1 MDDKQNRVSPEE
13 ELNLDDILKEFGGG
27 TPAPENTLLEEAL
40 AQMPI
45 AQEPPL
51 EERLKMFLSQ
61 PDEDEDVKRY
71 EPAPHTA
78 AQEQP
83 RQENA
88 RTAVGEATVRFEP
101 LNESHLPAAMED
113 ATVRFDPAQVEAAAA
128 AAAEDAPDCQQT
140 GGAASGDTVRFE
152 PLGQPQEET
161 EPREEALPEGAEPF
175 SGGWEP
181 QYEMPMGEYVPPEP
195 IQFRPRSKLTELKQ
209 KLVAGPE
216 RQYYLLSELG
226 LGKLQAAIFLSL
238 LVVFLSF
245 GAIIMHSMGLVRPE
259 RMRLLVFGELFAMVL
274 SALIGSQCLIDGI
287 AALLRRK
294 FTAET
299 MLMMSFLV
307 CIADGIFCLR
317 EVRVPFCAA
326 FCLEVTACLWAR
338 YQNRNVR
345 MGQMDTLRKAVRL
358 NRVAKAPDCCEGKPG
373 FYVTEGEVEDF
384 MDTYTEPTAPE
395 RYLSI
400 YFLLAFLLTAVIA
413 GVSAFF
419 KGVSVG
425 LQTWSAAILAAMPVT
440 VFVCQSRPMA
450 VLERRFHKLGIV
462 LCGWT
467 GVKEM
472 SGAAAVP
479 VPDTALFPAGSM
491 KINGV
496 KFYTRR
502 EPDQTVAYAAAIMEQ
517 AANALTPLFNYLL
530 DSRNGIHY
538 DVHGYVSYDDGF
550 GAEVN
555 GESVLLG
562 SAAFL
567 QSMGVEIPEGSG
579 VNQAVYVAVEGQLCG
594 VFALAVGKLKG
605 VSAGLG
611 SLCTCSGLTPVIA
624 GNNFLLTQEFLASKF
639 SVSTRR
645 VAFPKGEER
654 QAVNRWQPDAQTSIP
669 CALTTQSGLASM
681 AFAITGART
690 LRTASNMGAA
700 LHIAAGVAGMVMVLI
715 LTLSGGTGLLT
726 PANLLLY
733 HLAWC
738 VPGMLVS
745 SWTRY
750 L

>member
-27 TPAPENTLLEEAL
+27 TPAPENTLLAEAL
-40 AQMPI
+40 AEMPI

-51 EERLKMFLSQ
+51 EERLKMFRSQ

-71 EPAPHTA
+71 APAPPTA

-83 RQENA
+83 RQETTQ
-88 RTAVGEATVRFEP
+88 TAVSEATVRFEP

-128 AAAEDAPDCQQT
+128 AAAEDAPDCQQS

-345 MGQMDTLRKAVRL
+345 MGQMDT
-358 NRVAKAPDCCEGKPG
+358 
-373 FYVTEGEVEDF
+373 
-384 MDTYTEPTAPE
+384 
-395 RYLSI
+395 
-400 YFLLAFLLTAVIA
+400 
-413 GVSAFF
+413 
-419 KGVSVG
+419 
-425 LQTWSAAILAAMPVT
+425 
-440 VFVCQSRPMA
+440 
-450 VLERRFHKLGIV
+450 
-462 LCGWT
+462 
-467 GVKEM
+467 
-472 SGAAAVP
+472 
-479 VPDTALFPAGSM
+479 
-491 KINGV
+491 
-496 KFYTRR
+496 
-502 EPDQTVAYAAAIMEQ
+502 
-517 AANALTPLFNYLL
+517 
-530 DSRNGIHY
+530 
-538 DVHGYVSYDDGF
+538 
-550 GAEVN
+550 
-555 GESVLLG
+555 
-562 SAAFL
+562 
-567 QSMGVEIPEGSG
+567 
-579 VNQAVYVAVEGQLCG
+579 
-594 VFALAVGKLKG
+594 
-605 VSAGLG
+605 
-611 SLCTCSGLTPVIA
+611 
-624 GNNFLLTQEFLASKF
+624 
-639 SVSTRR
+639 
-645 VAFPKGEER
+645 
-654 QAVNRWQPDAQTSIP
+654 
-669 CALTTQSGLASM
+669 
-681 AFAITGART
+681 
-690 LRTASNMGAA
+690 
-700 LHIAAGVAGMVMVLI
+700 
-715 LTLSGGTGLLT
+715 
-726 PANLLLY
+726 
-733 HLAWC
+733 
-738 VPGMLVS
+738 
-745 SWTRY
+745 
-750 L
+750 